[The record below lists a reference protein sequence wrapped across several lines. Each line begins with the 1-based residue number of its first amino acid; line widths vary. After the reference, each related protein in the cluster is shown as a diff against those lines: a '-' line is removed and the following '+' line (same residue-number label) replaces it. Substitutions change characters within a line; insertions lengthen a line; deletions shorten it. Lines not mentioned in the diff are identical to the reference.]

1 MFTEWQLHNYVG
13 KMGALNPSVT
23 SVLGG
28 DTIQPEN
35 EVTHI
40 GRKAEKE
47 KPLRS
52 SFNLK

>member
-1 MFTEWQLHNYVG
+1 
-13 KMGALNPSVT
+13 MGTLNPSVT
-23 SVLGG
+23 SILCG
-28 DTIQPEN
+28 DIIQSEN

-40 GRKAEKE
+40 GRKVEKE